1 MKNKII
7 SIIVLLTILLS
18 VSSCN
23 KPKDEN
29 KPVEFTDFTVERCVR
44 KQLGKGWDEEITTK
58 ELETI
63 TMLCISSMYDP
74 TFCSPYT
81 MANGA
86 TYLGYLDLSDLKYLT
101 NLEVL
106 KLDTYGY
113 QDNIVN
119 LETITECKK
128 LEKLYFPADSFATS
142 FSINPLGYK
151 YLNDIISELPNLKFL
166 DLGMYFDEHM
176 EEFVLSEIDNKD
188 LEIYYGD
195 IDEDYYYKTQHV
207 SSFRQV
213 SLISKDD
220 MFNVNYEQA
229 WDYEYKSIKDKI
241 ENYGIYIDVFPAI
254 YADNME
260 DLRRELEQI
269 SDTAEDIIIVY
280 KGLDEI
286 DFNLFDRF
294 PNLVTLSI
302 FATEFGVDLYYNE
315 TTELYE
321 YNGYKGAKAVN
332 LDSLSENKDL
342 QVLNLGGFI
351 GDLSDI
357 SKIQNLR
364 ELYIKECAIDSVDFI
379 GEMDTIKELL
389 IGIWNRENA
398 DEIYIKLDE
407 QVSKLKN
414 LKCYIDFRAK
424 AVEDANLYENINDM
438 ESLETLIVYDAS
450 FLYNIVNSKN
460 IKNLLVC
467 SQNGCEKISFAEMD
481 NLESLV
487 LYGIGDNC
495 VTEIDYNSIIE
506 LPNIKSVV
514 YPYSVL
520 LNESYKDIFN
530 GDLAQKISNNE
541 NISAFTTII
550 ERQYEYQLI
559 RNMDIDFVKQLYEA
573 GVDDGICQQYIEN
586 GWKSGNNY
594 SYDDYYEYW
603 EKINE

>member
-23 KPKDEN
+23 KAKDEN

-44 KQLGKGWDEEITTK
+44 KQLGKGWDEEITIK

-74 TFCSPYT
+74 TFGNPNVLYEV
-81 MANGA
+81 G
-86 TYLGYLDLSDLKYLT
+86 YLGYLDLSDLKYLT

-195 IDEDYYYKTQHV
+195 IDEDYYYKTKYV
-207 SSFRQV
+207 SGFRQV

-241 ENYGIYIDVFPAI
+241 ENYGIVFPAI

-260 DLRRELEQI
+260 DLTRELEQI

-302 FATEFGVDLYYNE
+302 FATKFGQDRYFNE

-321 YNGYKGAKAVN
+321 FNGYKGAKAVN

-389 IGIWNRENA
+389 IGIWNRENT

-414 LKCYIDFRAK
+414 LKCYIDFRTK

-438 ESLETLIVYDAS
+438 ESLETLIVYDTS
-450 FLYNIVNSKN
+450 YLHNIVNSKTV
-460 IKNLLVC
+460 KNLLI
-467 SQNGCEKISFAEMD
+467 SGIKEFSEISFDEMEK
-481 NLESLV
+481 LECLV
-487 LYGIGDNC
+487 LHGQGESYITN
-495 VTEIDYNSIIE
+495 IDYMSIVD
-506 LPNIKSVV
+506 LPNIKTVV
-514 YPYSVL
+514 YPIDAAEYENLESVL
-520 LNESYKDIFN
+520 TYE
-530 GDLAQKISNNE
+530 LAQKIAKNE
-541 NISAFTTII
+541 SISAFVAKSSSYGNAYTKYVDINFI
-550 ERQYEYQLI
+550 E
-559 RNMDIDFVKQLYEA
+559 QLYEA

-594 SYDDYYEYW
+594 TYDDYYEYW
-603 EKINE
+603 NKIKK